1 MPCLQSP
8 VGPLDKGTTA
18 CLLIKN
24 QNKKHNQQ
32 ASGKRKHPSNV
43 EICDDDDDDD
53 DDDDRLSVTAGHN
66 FHVTLDGDD
75 ELSLLPRG

>member
-1 MPCLQSP
+1 MPTESSGSSRQGNHSMSLN
-8 VGPLDKGTTA
+8 
-18 CLLIKN
+18 KN